1 MQLTTETFGRTL
13 VVHTPEELTAETISV
28 LQQSVE
34 EALESGN
41 RQLVF
46 ELEHTDLLDSE
57 ALTMLL
63 DVRDKLREVEG
74 DLKLCGLIDH
84 GRKIF
89 EVTRL
94 DLQFDV
100 YESVIDA
107 VASFQ

>member
-13 VVHTPEELTAETISV
+13 VVHTPEELTAESISV
-28 LQQSVE
+28 FQQSVE
-34 EALESGN
+34 EALESGH

-63 DVRDKLREVEG
+63 DIRDTLRDVGG
-74 DLKLCGLIDH
+74 DLKLCGLVDH
-84 GRKIF
+84 GRKIL

-94 DLQFDV
+94 DLQFDIFD
-100 YESVIDA
+100 SVIDA
-107 VASFQ
+107 VGSFK